1 MHFDL
6 IYSMLTVFCICAVM
20 VSVLIPLIVRYAVR
34 NKIYD
39 VPDAR
44 KVHTGNV
51 PRLGGLAFLPAIF
64 LAFVENGGE
73 PIPPDA
79 LPHLFERFYRAD
91 ASRSDHDSFGLGLS
105 IAQAITKNHGGT
117 IRVES
122 DQRSTRFIVALP
134 LKRS

>member
-1 MHFDL
+1 MRLDL

-64 LAFVENGGE
+64 LALLLIFSTH
-73 PIPPDA
+73 IPYVTKA
-79 LPHLFERFYRAD
+79 L
-91 ASRSDHDSFGLGLS
+91 SDTDF
-105 IAQAITKNHGGT
+105 
-117 IRVES
+117 
-122 DQRSTRFIVALP
+122 P
-134 LKRS
+134 LRDFLCVG